1 MKNIAKKL
9 TIGTLIL
16 SVALMIVAIY
26 SHFTLNEAF
35 IFVIGISASMIPQGL
50 PAQVSIALSLA
61 A

>member
-1 MKNIAKKL
+1 MLAV
-9 TIGTLIL
+9 IL
-16 SVALMIVAIY
+16 AIVALIA
-26 SHFTLNEAF
+26 HFTPRETF

>member
-1 MKNIAKKL
+1 
-9 TIGTLIL
+9 
-16 SVALMIVAIY
+16 MIVAIL

>member
-1 MKNIAKKL
+1 MLAV
-9 TIGTLIL
+9 IL
-16 SVALMIVAIY
+16 AIVALIA
-26 SHFTLNEAF
+26 HFTPREAF